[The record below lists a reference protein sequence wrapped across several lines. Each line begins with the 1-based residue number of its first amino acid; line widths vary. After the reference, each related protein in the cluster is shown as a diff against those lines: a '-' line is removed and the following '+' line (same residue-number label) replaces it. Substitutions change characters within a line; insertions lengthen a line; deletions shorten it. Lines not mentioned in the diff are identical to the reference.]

1 MAAYRLTHKAQHDLV
16 SIGRFTL
23 KQWGVIQRN
32 FYLKQLD
39 TCFLQISE
47 NPTLGMACDFIATG
61 YRKLPQGSHVIFY
74 KQGSAGIVEIIRIL
88 HKSMDIES
96 NIHE

>member
-1 MAAYRLTHKAQHDLV
+1 MAAYKLTNKAKDDLL

-23 KQWGVIQRN
+23 KHWGEIQRN

-39 TCFLQISE
+39 HCFSQITE
-47 NPTLGMACDFIATG
+47 NSMLGMGCEFIAEG

-74 KQGSAGIVEIIRIL
+74 KQNQAGTVKIIRVL
-88 HKSMDIES
+88 HKSMDVES
-96 NIHE
+96 KF